1 MVFTP
6 RARTRA
12 CLPPRSTPA
21 GAAAQKPSGCPFPT
35 VTAPVTT
42 THRPGRSAWNA
53 TARQF
58 ALAAITG
65 TADALTTLLLHL
77 LHLTSS

>member
-6 RARTRA
+6 RVRTRA

-21 GAAAQKPSGCPFPT
+21 GAAAQKPSGRPFPT
-35 VTAPVTT
+35 VTAA
-42 THRPGRSAWNA
+42 HRPGRSVWNA
-53 TARQF
+53 TARQC

-65 TADALTTLLLHL
+65 AADALTTVLLHL

>member
-6 RARTRA
+6 RVRTRA

-21 GAAAQKPSGCPFPT
+21 EAPAQKPSGCPFPT
-35 VTAPVTT
+35 VTA

-65 TADALTTLLLHL
+65 AADALTTLLLHL
-77 LHLTSS
+77 LHLASS